1 MAQKKSF
8 EDNINELEKII
19 SDLES
24 GEAPLEECIKLFEK
38 GVRLSDDCLRL
49 IDSAQKKITLLT
61 EEGETDMNISDIQN
75 NG

>member
-24 GEAPLEECIKLFEK
+24 GEAPLEECIKMFEK
-38 GVRLSDDCLRL
+38 GVKLSDDCLKM
-49 IDSAQKKITLLT
+49 INAAQGRITLLT
-61 EEGETDMNISDIQN
+61 EEGESDIDISDTQN

>member
-8 EDNINELEKII
+8 EDNITELEKII

-24 GEAPLEECIKLFEK
+24 GQAPLEECIKLFEK
-38 GVRLSDDCLRL
+38 GIKLSNECIRL
-49 IDSAQKKITLLT
+49 IDDAQSKITLLT
-61 EEGETDMNISDIQN
+61 QEGDAETDFADVKA

>member
-24 GEAPLEECIKLFEK
+24 GEAPLEECIKMFEK
-38 GVRLSDDCLRL
+38 GVKLSDDCLKM
-49 IDSAQKKITLLT
+49 IDTAQKKITLLT
-61 EEGETDMNISDIQN
+61 EEGESDISDMQN